1 MSEIVTLLCIHHM
14 FSLSLFPRGWRKFVF
29 QLFDD
34 IRWDEHNWPILT
46 QYEKLIRTEVS
57 VQKREYHDEEVWK

>member
-1 MSEIVTLLCIHHM
+1 MSKIVALLCIHHM

-34 IRWDEHNWPILT
+34 IRWDESNWADFDAVG
-46 QYEKLIRTEVS
+46 E
-57 VQKREYHDEEVWK
+57 

>member
-1 MSEIVTLLCIHHM
+1 MSKIVALLCIHHM

-34 IRWDEHNWPILT
+34 IRWDESNWADFDAVGELIF
-46 QYEKLIRTEVS
+46 KLIFS
-57 VQKREYHDEEVWK
+57 VQRRECHVEEV